1 MLKVSLPGV
10 KSGISSSGYNVC
22 ACVKVLLC
30 YIGLFRNSVV
40 SSKIVPFFIRPLPHS
55 SISAGLLERNF
66 ILRLILTVPC
76 FLIFF
81 FYYILFIFF
90 KIDIFFQSWCALR
103 LISMFNNCS
112 AAFLEMPFKCVLF
125 HLASSVCRLD
135 VCGSHGGS
143 PSFP

>member
-10 KSGISSSGYNVC
+10 KSGISSSGCNVC

-40 SSKIVPFFIRPLPHS
+40 SSKIVPFFIRPLPPS

-76 FLIFF
+76 FLILFYFNFF
-81 FYYILFIFF
+81 FL
-90 KIDIFFQSWCALR
+90 IDIFFQSWCALR